1 VNTNHKAAAAANV
14 SCFFYVNETLS
25 ACYVSV
31 ACLAPAPSLLIK
43 LFTLL
48 DEAIATVSGEA
59 TSAATEEGKKM
70 TL

>member
-1 VNTNHKAAAAANV
+1 MLPFPFV
-14 SCFFYVNETLS
+14 S
-25 ACYVSV
+25 A
-31 ACLAPAPSLLIK
+31 ACLAPVPSLLIK

-59 TSAATEEGKKM
+59 TSTATEEGKKM

>member
-1 VNTNHKAAAAANV
+1 MFLFI
-14 SCFFYVNETLS
+14 CIFFFYVNETLS
-25 ACYVSV
+25 ACYLSPFVSA
-31 ACLAPAPSLLIK
+31 ACLAPVPSLLIK

-59 TSAATEEGKKM
+59 TSTATEEGKKM